1 MLEMLAAPLLAL
13 AVQAPPATAPSPP
26 AAAPASLADV
36 AFMAGHWLGGEGGD
50 VSEEVWT
57 APEGDTMLGMW
68 RYVSKGQ
75 ARVLE
80 LLSLRAEPDG
90 VALRLRHFDPR
101 LVAREDKETP
111 LVLRLVRRAPGE
123 ATFEGPAVGA
133 AGTVRLTYRREGA
146 DGLVSILDKGGSP
159 QEFHFRRAPQA
170 R

>member
-1 MLEMLAAPLLAL
+1 MLVILAAPLLAL
-13 AVQAPPATAPSPP
+13 AVQAPPATAQAP
-26 AAAPASLADV
+26 ATAPASLADV

-57 APEGDTMLGMW
+57 APEGDSMLGMW

-90 VALRLRHFDPR
+90 VTLRLRHFDPR
-101 LVAREDKETP
+101 LVAREDKESP

-133 AGTVRLTYRREGA
+133 AGTVWLTYRREGA

-159 QEFHFRRAPQA
+159 QEFRFRRAP
-170 R
+170 RP